1 MPDLDIAAVGVQAG
15 LVAVLRLGSDPD
27 SGGPEEVA
35 VDMLDRAAELGDAGE
50 VERGGALW
58 DAATLVLARLE
69 GMDVLDR
76 ARVLG
81 EAADRDDE
89 RHYCRAGWPGGG

>member
-27 SGGPEEVA
+27 SGGPEEV
-35 VDMLDRAAELGDAGE
+35 VEDMLDRAAELGDAGE

-58 DAATLVLARLE
+58 DAATQVLAALDDL
-69 GMDVLDR
+69 GPLDR
-76 ARVLG
+76 ARVLN

-89 RHYCRAGWPGGG
+89 RHYCRAGWPCGG